1 MTASRRSRAGEERGA
16 MANEQLATYL
26 SDHLAGS
33 VAALDLLDHLEAAHV
48 GTATG
53 RALAEIRADILADRR
68 ELEAIME
75 RAGVSESLPRQAVA
89 WLAEKASQLKLQLD
103 DPAGGAFRLLE
114 GLEAVSIGIA
124 GKHSLWQSLSIAAEE
139 VPALRGVDYDRLIQ
153 RGEEEQR
160 KVETLRLQAASEA
173 FRPAP

>member
-1 MTASRRSRAGEERGA
+1 MPD
-16 MANEQLATYL
+16 EQLATYL

-33 VAALDLLDHLEAAHV
+33 VAALDLLDHLEAAYV

-68 ELEAIME
+68 ELEALMK
-75 RAGVSESLPRQAVA
+75 RVGAAESLPRQAVA

-114 GLEAVSIGIA
+114 GLEAVAIGIT
-124 GKHSLWQSLSIAAEE
+124 GKHSLWQVLSVAAGE
-139 VPALRGVDYDRLIQ
+139 VPELREVDYDRLIQ

-160 KVETLRLQAASEA
+160 KVEALRLQAAKEA